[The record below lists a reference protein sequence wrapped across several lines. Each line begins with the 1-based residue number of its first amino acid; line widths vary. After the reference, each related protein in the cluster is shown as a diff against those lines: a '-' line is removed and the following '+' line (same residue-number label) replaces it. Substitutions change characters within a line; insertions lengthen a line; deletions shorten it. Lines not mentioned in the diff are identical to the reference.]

1 MKVVLELQ
9 DQPSNIK
16 KVTVRHDIVIGRGA
30 DCNLRLSA
38 PQVSRR
44 HCFLRIGSDGAYVSD
59 MDSSNGTFM
68 NGIRLNSGIRYE
80 IEDGAILAVG
90 PVKFVTRVESEV
102 VVGEML
108 QMKIADDRIE
118 AEHTTDNPAGVGS
131 HATIF
136 SPVQPMNDDSSMNF
150 VIEQAGPSSSEDEPT
165 TDYAATDS
173 NSSNLFGVGVGH
185 FASGK
190 SGNGSRP
197 SPSSDPR
204 QSEPDTVAADSDNL
218 NDLRTSEEAG
228 VKSKQTPPI
237 QAIDEDDD
245 MESDLRNFLSGL
257 E

>member
-80 IEDGAILAVG
+80 IEGGTILAVG

-108 QMKIADDRIE
+108 HMKIADDRIE
-118 AEHTTDNPAGVGS
+118 AEHTAGPQAKVDS

-136 SPVQPMNDDSSMNF
+136 SPVRPMNDDSSMNF

-165 TDYAATDS
+165 ADYVATDS
-173 NSSNLFGVGVGH
+173 NSSNLFGMDVGPL
-185 FASGK
+185 APARSSSGA
-190 SGNGSRP
+190 R
-197 SPSSDPR
+197 SSLNSDLR
-204 QSEPDTVAADSDNL
+204 RSEPDTIAADSDNL
-218 NDLRTSEEAG
+218 NYLQISEDASVNSE
-228 VKSKQTPPI
+228 QTPPI
-237 QAIDEDDD
+237 PAINEDDD
-245 MESDLRNFLSGL
+245 MESDLRNFLNGL